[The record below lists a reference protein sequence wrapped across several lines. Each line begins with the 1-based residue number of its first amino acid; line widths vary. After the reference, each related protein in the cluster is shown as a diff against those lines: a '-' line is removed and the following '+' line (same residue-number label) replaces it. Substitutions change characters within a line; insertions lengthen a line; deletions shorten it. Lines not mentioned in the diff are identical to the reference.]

1 MQPGGALEPL
11 PSCGAHV
18 WGLTTTLKPP
28 SRSPRSPRAK
38 VLKPLMS
45 LAAVGEPGMPRFF
58 LPGLQ
63 TFEYISVIYM
73 IIERQIIW
81 NVFASGK
88 SVYISFTPNVC
99 FSSSWCLICN
109 KNNLAFQDYTFYSC
123 FWLTLKQCL
132 GVRKCSGVIHRQC
145 MIPYKT
151 FWLHRMRSRG
161 CVPGLCGKLTPAA
174 DAAIFSPAWELR
186 IPICLCWKM
195 MSSSSGGFHMYC
207 SPFPINTASWKY

>member
-45 LAAVGEPGMPRFF
+45 LAAVGEPGTPRFF

-73 IIERQIIW
+73 IIERRIIW
-81 NVFASGK
+81 NVFVSGK

-99 FSSSWCLICN
+99 FSSSCCLICN
-109 KNNLAFQDYTFYSC
+109 KNNLAFWEYKFYSC

-132 GVRKCSGVIHRQC
+132 GRKCSGVIHRQC
-145 MIPYKT
+145 VIPYKT

-161 CVPGLCGKLTPAA
+161 CVSGLCEKLYAH
-174 DAAIFSPAWELR
+174 SPLLQMLPYSLPHESLGYPSACAGRWCHRLLEVS
-186 IPICLCWKM
+186 ICTAL
-195 MSSSSGGFHMYC
+195 H
-207 SPFPINTASWKY
+207 FP